1 LSEFEDRINSLL
13 NDPKQMDKI
22 AALAKSLMGEEGG
35 TQKPQGTAKAA
46 ESGGLD
52 PDMLGKLTG
61 LFKNDGSEDGGL
73 GLDPAMLGKLAGI
86 LKKGG
91 SENSERTALLNAMKP
106 YLSEK
111 RRSKMDKAMKLARIA
126 KIAELA
132 AGEFG
137 GDGDV

>member
-1 LSEFEDRINSLL
+1 MSEFEDKINSLL

-22 AALAKSLMGEEGG
+22 AAMAKSLMGDEGG
-35 TQKPQGTAKAA
+35 TPKPQNAANKA
-46 ESGGLD
+46 EDSGFD
-52 PDMLGKLTG
+52 PAMLGKLTG
-61 LFKNDGSEDGGL
+61 LFKKDGSEDVGI
-73 GLDPAMLGKLAGI
+73 DPAMLGKLMG
-86 LKKGG
+86 LLGKGSSG
-91 SENSERTALLNAMKP
+91 DSERTALLNAMKP

-111 RRSKMDKAMKLARIA
+111 RRTKMDKAMKLARIA